1 MATSTEGSIIFENID
16 FTVVDLGQG
25 GLDIEYV
32 GRRRGGEVTETR
44 RLEGRLADQVR
55 EMIEGMPR
63 TKVPWL
69 LAERLGIQRVWRP
82 VCLVNLR
89 WAREYPGGI
98 IHVSREAMPDGSA
111 RYWLETRCCEGY
123 LCGEYGEGKAF
134 DIRAVREES
143 SRIAAGREPEVAGG
157 RELEYEI

>member
-1 MATSTEGSIIFENID
+1 MTSSTEARTIFENID
-16 FTVVDLGQG
+16 FTVVDLGHV
-25 GLDIEYV
+25 GLNVEYV
-32 GRRRGGEVTETR
+32 GRRRGEEVSETR

-55 EMIEGMPR
+55 EMIGGMPR

-123 LCGEYGEGKAF
+123 LCGEYGEGKSF
-134 DIRAVREES
+134 DIRSVREES
-143 SRIAAGREPEVAGG
+143 SRIAAGRGPLASSS